1 MRKLQGRKFEQSYES
16 IRLHCKT
23 QGYVS
28 ANPGTET
35 RPVVDKAA
43 THRNR
48 RGRPNP
54 M

>member
-28 ANPGTET
+28 ANQSTAT
-35 RPVVDKAA
+35 RRMDDP
-43 THRNR
+43 TTTFHR
-48 RGRPNP
+48 RGRPNAL
-54 M
+54 